1 MPTFT
6 DRATRIAS
14 DLADQARRGVEFGQA
29 RLDLARQRRELDAL
43 ARQLGW
49 TVHRGRVSGTVDE
62 AEVARLSGLISAGEA
77 ALAAATAKS
86 EAQRPPWA
94 R

>member
-14 DLADQARRGVEFGQA
+14 DLADQARRGIEFGQA

-49 TVHRGRVSGTVDE
+49 TVHRGRVSGTLDE

-77 ALAAATAKS
+77 ALAAATAKAD
-86 EAQRPPWA
+86 AQRPPWA

>member
-29 RLDLARQRRELDAL
+29 RLDLARQ
-43 ARQLGW
+43 LGW
-49 TVHRGRVSGTVDE
+49 TVHRGRVSGTLDE

-77 ALAAATAKS
+77 ALAAATAKAD
-86 EAQRPPWA
+86 AQRPPWA

>member
-1 MPTFT
+1 VPTFT

-49 TVHRGRVSGTVDE
+49 TVHRGRVSGTLDE
-62 AEVARLSGLISAGEA
+62 TEVARLSGLISAGEA
-77 ALAAATAKS
+77 ALAAATAKAD
-86 EAQRPPWA
+86 AQRPPWA

>member
-1 MPTFT
+1 VPTFT

-29 RLDLARQRRELDAL
+29 RLDLSRQRRELDAL

-49 TVHRGRVSGTVDE
+49 TVHRGRVSGSLDQ
-62 AEVARLSGLISAGEA
+62 AEVTRLSGLISAGEA
-77 ALAAATAKS
+77 ALAAATAKAD
-86 EAQRPPWA
+86 AQRPPWA